1 MKPMAWIDHRHRAL
15 LSPAWTQQGDQRMWG
30 DERQRTVVRERFK
43 LLLDSHH
50 AELAPVPRQAVEGE
64 LLLAQGDRARSLLL
78 LTEGRVAIQLRHRDN
93 SPHTLAV
100 LEAEEL
106 LGEMGLFGDG
116 HHSADVRVVE
126 GPAQLVEVDS
136 DAVLRAMLFD
146 ADLAMELLALLSQ
159 RCQHGNAVIGLLLDA
174 IAAASQANAAELT
187 AITET
192 MLPLDHSLATAAEQ
206 LLRLS
211 GRRNE
216 PAG

>member
-1 MKPMAWIDHRHRAL
+1 
-15 LSPAWTQQGDQRMWG
+15 MWG
-30 DERQRTVVRERFK
+30 DDQRRTVVRERFK

-50 AELAPVPRQAVEGE
+50 AELNPVPRRAEAGE
-64 LLLAQGDRARSLLL
+64 LLLAQGDPARNLVL
-78 LTEGRVAIQLRHRDN
+78 LTEGRVAIQLRHGDN

-116 HHSADVRVVE
+116 HHSADVRVVD

-146 ADLAMELLALLSQ
+146 ADLAMELLGLLSQ
-159 RCQHGNAVIGLLLDA
+159 RCQHSNAVIGLLLDA
-174 IAAASQANAAELT
+174 IAAADHGDPIALQAISTQLEA
-187 AITET
+187 
-192 MLPLDHSLATAAEQ
+192 LDHSLAGAADQ
-206 LLRLS
+206 LERLS
-211 GRRNE
+211 GRRSA